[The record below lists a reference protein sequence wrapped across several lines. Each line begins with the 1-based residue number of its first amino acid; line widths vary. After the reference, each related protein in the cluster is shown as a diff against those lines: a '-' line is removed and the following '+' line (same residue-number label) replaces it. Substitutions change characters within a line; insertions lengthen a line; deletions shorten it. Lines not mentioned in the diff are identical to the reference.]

1 MQEKQSSTPE
11 EIKAKEIDFQKRVRA
26 HNEVVI
32 PSLVKNKLGLGAVP
46 FITPDGKVL
55 ARAIYFDDNKD
66 KVAEKP
72 EGFIIKA
79 ENDDTIPQ
87 L

>member
-1 MQEKQSSTPE
+1 MQEKQPPTSE
-11 EIKAKEIDFQKRVRA
+11 EIKAKETDFQKRVRA

-55 ARAIYFDDNKD
+55 ARAIYFDDNK
-66 KVAEKP
+66 VVEKP
-72 EGFIIKA
+72 TSLTDES
-79 ENDDTIPQ
+79 EPSDDTIPQ
-87 L
+87 V